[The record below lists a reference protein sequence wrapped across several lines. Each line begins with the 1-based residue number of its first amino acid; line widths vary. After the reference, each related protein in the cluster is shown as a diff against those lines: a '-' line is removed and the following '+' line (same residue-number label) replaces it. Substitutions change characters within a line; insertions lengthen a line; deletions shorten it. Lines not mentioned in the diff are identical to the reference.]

1 MGKETRIRH
10 VYKTGARWESKKTR
24 SLLGG
29 LGGSPRF
36 RSGTRFRTG
45 LQQPYKG
52 TVDGELTQGSR
63 KIHNTNK

>member
-29 LGGSPRF
+29 PGGSALRPQV
-36 RSGTRFRTG
+36 
-45 LQQPYKG
+45 QQRKAINKEGGSQAMARKG
-52 TVDGELTQGSR
+52 EGR
-63 KIHNTNK
+63 RN